1 MSEGAANRTLRRT
14 LWWSIGLRVSGV
26 LILMLLAASGVHLG
40 STTRLLIDLTLSIPL
55 LLLAALLAAA
65 YRRHRRAGLLRRA
78 AARAVV
84 LDAVPL
90 PLLKLMA
97 HEVALLTSTL
107 RWLTRRPRHGVHE
120 GDTAVPY
127 ASGGALTMFA
137 LIYASAIET
146 VALGFIIP
154 WPVVR
159 ITVLVVD
166 LWGVY
171 FAIALYASCVV
182 RPHVVHAD
190 GSVRLRYGALLDIRI
205 PAQAIVEAR
214 VERRQVRGK
223 LATVDERGCAALSQ
237 GGQTTVTVELATP
250 VAFSRPLGKR
260 SEARVFRYY
269 ADDPA
274 SAVAATRRSA
284 TTARAGRG

>member
-1 MSEGAANRTLRRT
+1 MTEGTTNRRLRRT
-14 LWWSIGLRVSGV
+14 LWWSIALRASGI
-26 LILMLLAASGVHLG
+26 LILLLLAAAGIHLG
-40 STTRLLIDLTLSIPL
+40 PSARLLIELALSAPL
-55 LLLAALLAAA
+55 ILLAALLAAA
-65 YRRHRRAGLLRRA
+65 YHRRRRTGLDRRA
-78 AARAVV
+78 SAKAVV
-84 LDAVPL
+84 RDAVPL

-107 RWLTRRPRHGVHE
+107 RWLTRRPRHGVRE

-137 LIYASAIET
+137 LIYASVIEA
-146 VALGFIIP
+146 VALGFVIP
-154 WPVVR
+154 WPAIR
-159 ITVLVVD
+159 ITVLIVD

-171 FAIALYASCVV
+171 FAVALYASCVV

-190 GSVRLRYGALLDIRI
+190 GSLRLRYGALLDIRI
-205 PAQAIVEAR
+205 PAQAIAGAR
-214 VERRQVRGK
+214 VERRSARGK
-223 LATVDERGCAALSQ
+223 LAAVDEHGCAALSQ
-237 GGQTTVTVELATP
+237 GGQTTVTVELAGP

-274 SAVAATRRSA
+274 SAVAAMRKPPS
-284 TTARAGRG
+284 